1 MLCINQTAVHVKLND
16 IKVQQTT
23 ELNEMICLIVFS
35 QDFVTSDSKKTWIF
49 HVNQCNGIE

>member
-23 ELNEMICLIVFS
+23 ELNEMSYSVLPGFRDVRQQKDLDISRESV
-35 QDFVTSDSKKTWIF
+35 QR
-49 HVNQCNGIE
+49 N